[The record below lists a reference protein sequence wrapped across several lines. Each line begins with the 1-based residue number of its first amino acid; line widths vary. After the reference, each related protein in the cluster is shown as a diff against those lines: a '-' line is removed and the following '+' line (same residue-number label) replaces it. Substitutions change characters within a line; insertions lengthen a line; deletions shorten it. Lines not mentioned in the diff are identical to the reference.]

1 MSMDMDMN
9 GNTGLDEE
17 KIKGILNDA
26 IKNKEDKIKQIKND
40 IIFLN
45 KQREQ
50 GMIDTFTNIEN
61 IDSDSDSAQKLGLA
75 VIAIIYDIL
84 TGVGDAVNR
93 IRADEKSRDIQKGAI
108 QEGDIQKGA
117 FQKGGN
123 DKSGDDKSK
132 DGTTKS
138 QAQDSFN
145 DTTKSLS
152 DAVQKSKDKITD
164 ISNKITTGELGSSS
178 MSKSIGSDIISKIKD
193 MGEASIK
200 TGIMWYANYINELID
215 RGMEFTGVHDILST
229 PINELSPELN
239 KKIVLFAVVLNEI
252 SNNPATRE
260 AVKEIAEAIAIT
272 AVEILKEIRPELN
285 KITDQS
291 LDMFQEAS
299 DKAVRG
305 ATATG
310 IGVAKAGIS
319 EIPFVGG
326 VINLMLAIGKGFN
339 VVMETY
345 EVVVDK
351 GGPIVVNTAK
361 MGKGIEDTV
370 NNGKKRI
377 EDSLANANKKISKSD
392 SDEDGIELIDF
403 NADGPVKPLQG
414 GGCKKTNNGINKCGK
429 RLRKTMKMFSS
440 TLPKL
445 QFPLSSSY
453 KIQKNGRKSR
463 KNGRKR

>member
-1 MSMDMDMN
+1 MSMDMDMNMN

-17 KIKGILNDA
+17 KIKGILNAA

-45 KQREQ
+45 KQIEQ

-61 IDSDSDSAQKLGLA
+61 IDSDSDSDSAQKLGLA

-93 IRADEKSRDIQKGAI
+93 IRTDAKSRGIQKGGGKEIENVGTII
-108 QEGDIQKGA
+108 Q
-117 FQKGGN
+117 
-123 DKSGDDKSK
+123 
-132 DGTTKS
+132 S

-164 ISNKITTGELGSSS
+164 ISNKMTTGELGPSS

-229 PINELSPELN
+229 PINELSPALN

-272 AVEILKEIRPELN
+272 AVEILEEIRPELN
-285 KITDQS
+285 KITDKS
-291 LDMFQEAS
+291 LEMFQEAS

-319 EIPFVGG
+319 EMPFGG
-326 VINLMLAIGKGFN
+326 VINLILAVGKGFN
-339 VVMETY
+339 VLMELY
-345 EVVVDK
+345 EILVDK
-351 GGPIVVNTAK
+351 GGDIAVDTAK
-361 MGKGIEDTV
+361 MAKGIKGKV
-370 NNGKKRI
+370 NTGKEQI
-377 EDSLANANKKISKSD
+377 EGLVRSANKKISEPD
-392 SDEDGIELIDF
+392 SEE
-403 NADGPVKPLQG
+403 DGPVKPLAG

>member
-9 GNTGLDEE
+9 MNDDEE
-17 KIKGILNDA
+17 KKKKIKGILDAA
-26 IKNKEDKIKQIKND
+26 IKNKEDD
-40 IIFLN
+40 INFL
-45 KQREQ
+45 KKYIEQ
-50 GMIDTFTNIEN
+50 GMKDPYTN

-75 VIAIIYDIL
+75 VITIIYDIL

-93 IRADEKSRDIQKGAI
+93 IRADEKSRAI
-108 QEGDIQKGA
+108 QEEEGDIQKG
-117 FQKGGN
+117 GGRE
-123 DKSGDDKSK
+123 DE
-132 DGTTKS
+132 
-138 QAQDSFN
+138 
-145 DTTKSLS
+145 S
-152 DAVQKSKDKITD
+152 DQKSKDKIT
-164 ISNKITTGELGSSS
+164 
-178 MSKSIGSDIISKIKD
+178 DIISKIKD

-215 RGMEFTGVHDILST
+215 RGMEFTGVQDILST

-272 AVEILKEIRPELN
+272 TVEILEEISPELN
-285 KITDQS
+285 KITDKS
-291 LDMFQEAS
+291 LEMFQEAS

-319 EIPFVGG
+319 EIPVVGG
-326 VINLMLAIGKGFN
+326 VINLILAVGKGFN
-339 VVMETY
+339 VLMELY
-345 EVVVDK
+345 EILVDK
-351 GGPIVVNTAK
+351 GGRIAVDTAK
-361 MGKGIEDTV
+361 MGKGIEGKV
-370 NNGKKRI
+370 NTGKERI
-377 EDSLANANKKISKSD
+377 EGLVLSANKKISKSE
-392 SDEDGIELIDF
+392 SEEVI
-403 NADGPVKPLQG
+403 PLKG

>member
-1 MSMDMDMN
+1 MSMDMDMNMN

-17 KIKGILNDA
+17 KIKGILNAA

-45 KQREQ
+45 KQIEQ

-61 IDSDSDSAQKLGLA
+61 IDSDSDSDSAQKLGLA

-93 IRADEKSRDIQKGAI
+93 IRTDAKSRGI
-108 QEGDIQKGA
+108 
-117 FQKGGN
+117 QKGGN
-123 DKSGDDKSK
+123 DKSGV
-132 DGTTKS
+132 GTTIQS

-164 ISNKITTGELGSSS
+164 ISNKMTTGELGPSS

-215 RGMEFTGVHDILST
+215 RGMEFTGVDDILST
-229 PINELSPELN
+229 PINELSPALN

-272 AVEILKEIRPELN
+272 TVEILEEISPELN
-285 KITDQS
+285 KITDKS
-291 LDMFQEAS
+291 LEMFQEAS

-319 EIPFVGG
+319 EIPVVGG
-326 VINLMLAIGKGFN
+326 VINLILAVGKGFN
-339 VVMETY
+339 VLMELY
-345 EVVVDK
+345 EILVDK
-351 GGPIVVNTAK
+351 GGRIAVDTAK
-361 MGKGIEDTV
+361 MGKGIEGKV
-370 NNGKKRI
+370 NTGKERI
-377 EDSLANANKKISKSD
+377 EGLVLSANKKISKSE
-392 SDEDGIELIDF
+392 SEEVI
-403 NADGPVKPLQG
+403 PLKG

>member
-1 MSMDMDMN
+1 MDMN
-9 GNTGLDEE
+9 MNVNTGLDEE
-17 KIKGILNDA
+17 KIKGILNAA

-93 IRADEKSRDIQKGAI
+93 IRADAKSR
-108 QEGDIQKGA
+108 A

-123 DKSGDDKSK
+123 DKSGD
-132 DGTTKS
+132 GTTIQS

-164 ISNKITTGELGSSS
+164 ISNKMTTGELGPSS

-229 PINELSPELN
+229 PINELSPALN

-272 AVEILKEIRPELN
+272 AVEILEEIRPELN

-291 LDMFQEAS
+291 LEMFQEAS

-319 EIPFVGG
+319 EIPVVGG
-326 VINLMLAIGKGFN
+326 VINLILAVGKGFN
-339 VVMETY
+339 VLMELY
-345 EVVVDK
+345 EILVDK
-351 GGPIVVNTAK
+351 GGRIAVDTAK
-361 MGKGIEDTV
+361 MGKGIEGKV
-370 NNGKKRI
+370 NTGKEQI
-377 EDSLANANKKISKSD
+377 EGLVRSANKKISKSD
-392 SDEDGIELIDF
+392 SEE
-403 NADGPVKPLQG
+403 DGPVTPLTG

>member
-1 MSMDMDMN
+1 MSMDMNMN
-9 GNTGLDEE
+9 MNDDEE
-17 KIKGILNDA
+17 KKIKDILDAA

-61 IDSDSDSAQKLGLA
+61 IDSDSVSAQKLGLA

-93 IRADEKSRDIQKGAI
+93 IRADAKSRGIQKG
-108 QEGDIQKGA
+108 
-117 FQKGGN
+117 GG
-123 DKSGDDKSK
+123 KEIKK
-132 DGTTKS
+132 VGTTKS

-152 DAVQKSKDKITD
+152 DAVQKSKDKFTD
-164 ISNKITTGELGSSS
+164 ISDKITTGEL
-178 MSKSIGSDIISKIKD
+178 GSDIISKIKD

-215 RGMEFTGVHDILST
+215 MGMEFTGESKILDT

-239 KKIVLFAVVLNEI
+239 KKIVLLAGVLNEI

-272 AVEILKEIRPELN
+272 AVEILEEIRPELN

-291 LDMFQEAS
+291 LEMFQEAS

-370 NNGKKRI
+370 NNGKKLI
-377 EDSLANANKKISKSD
+377 EDSLANANKKISKPD
-392 SDEDGIELIDF
+392 SDEDGIELIDL
-403 NADGPVKPLQG
+403 NTGRSVKSLAR

>member
-1 MSMDMDMN
+1 MSMDMNMN

-17 KIKGILNDA
+17 KIKGILNAA

-93 IRADEKSRDIQKGAI
+93 IRTDAKSRDIQKG
-108 QEGDIQKGA
+108 
-117 FQKGGN
+117 
-123 DKSGDDKSK
+123 GDDKSK
-132 DGTTKS
+132 VGTTIQS

-164 ISNKITTGELGSSS
+164 ISNKMTTGELGPSS

-215 RGMEFTGVHDILST
+215 RGMEFTGVQDILST
-229 PINELSPELN
+229 PINELSPALN

-272 AVEILKEIRPELN
+272 AVEILEEIRPELN

-291 LDMFQEAS
+291 LEMFQEAS

-319 EIPFVGG
+319 EIPVVGG
-326 VINLMLAIGKGFN
+326 VINLILAVGKGFN
-339 VVMETY
+339 VLMELY
-345 EVVVDK
+345 EILVDK
-351 GGPIVVNTAK
+351 GGRIAVDTAK

-392 SDEDGIELIDF
+392 SDGDGIELIDF
-403 NADGPVKPLQG
+403 NADGPVKSLAG

>member
-1 MSMDMDMN
+1 MSMDMDMNMN

-17 KIKGILNDA
+17 KIKGILNAA
-26 IKNKEDKIKQIKND
+26 IKNKEDKIQQIKND

-93 IRADEKSRDIQKGAI
+93 IRTDAKSR
-108 QEGDIQKGA
+108 A

-123 DKSGDDKSK
+123 DKSGD
-132 DGTTKS
+132 GTTIQS

-164 ISNKITTGELGSSS
+164 ISNKMTTGELGPSS

-215 RGMEFTGVHDILST
+215 RGMEFTGVQDILST
-229 PINELSPELN
+229 PINELSPALN

-272 AVEILKEIRPELN
+272 AVEILEEIRPELN

-291 LDMFQEAS
+291 LEMFQEAS

-319 EIPFVGG
+319 EIPVVGG
-326 VINLMLAIGKGFN
+326 VINLILAVGKGFN
-339 VVMETY
+339 VLMELY
-345 EVVVDK
+345 EILVDK
-351 GGPIVVNTAK
+351 GGRIAVDTAK
-361 MGKGIEDTV
+361 MGKGIKGKV
-370 NNGKKRI
+370 NTGKERI
-377 EDSLANANKKISKSD
+377 EGLVRSANKKISKSD
-392 SDEDGIELIDF
+392 SEE
-403 NADGPVKPLQG
+403 DGPVTPLTG

-453 KIQKNGRKSR
+453 KIQKNGRKR
-463 KNGRKR
+463 